1 MKHTILYLTSIA
13 LLATTS
19 AGCSDDN
26 EDFDNKIYINSS
38 AMTKNILMQSEDT
51 DQASFEVAMP
61 RPEDRNITFTLNAES
76 SLVST
81 FNEAYYENAIMLPEA
96 NYKISDSEVTINAG
110 SVRSSVVTVYFTGL
124 TELDR
129 NQRYVLPVSINTT
142 SIGVL
147 QSARTMYYLI
157 RGAAL
162 INVVADM
169 EENNVYVDW
178 KDNSEFTAMKTFTAE
193 ALIRPRDF
201 DRMLSTIMGIEG
213 KFLIRIGDSGIPS
226 NQLQIATSNGNYTS
240 SDLAIPTNEWTH
252 VAVTYNAGSST
263 APIVDP
269 EINVFINGRNLLKV
283 AADPGIGAVNWGVDH
298 SDESDGK
305 PRCFWIGYAYNN
317 ERYLAGEISECRIWN
332 KILTAAEINTE
343 NHFYFVDPEADGL
356 IAYWKFNDGG
366 GNTVKDYS
374 RYGNDATASYD
385 LKWNAV
391 ELPAE

>member
-1 MKHTILYLTSIA
+1 MKQNILYLISIA
-13 LLATTS
+13 LLATAFT
-19 AGCSDDN
+19 GCSDSD
-26 EDFDNKIYINSS
+26 ESFDNKIYIAAS

-51 DQASFEVAMP
+51 DEASFQVSMP
-61 RPEDRNITFTLNAES
+61 KTENRDVTFTISAES

-81 FNEAYYENAIMLPEA
+81 YNEAYYDNAIMLPEA
-96 NYKISDSEVTINAG
+96 NYSISETQVTINAG
-110 SVRSSVVTVYFTGL
+110 TVSSSPITVYFKGL

-129 NQRYVLPVSINTT
+129 NQRYVLPVSINTS

-157 RGAAL
+157 KGAAL

-178 KDNSEFTAMKTFTAE
+178 KDNSQFTAMKTFTSE
-193 ALIRPRDF
+193 ALIRPRNF
-201 DRMLSTIMGIEG
+201 DRTLTTIMGIEG

-226 NQLQIATSNGNYTS
+226 NQLQIATSNGNFTS

-252 VAVTYNAGSST
+252 IAVTYDADANS
-263 APIVDP
+263 
-269 EINVFINGRNLLKV
+269 INVFLNGRNLYSTTSANV
-283 AADPGIGAVNWGVDH
+283 GAVNWGVEH

-305 PRCFWIGYAYNN
+305 PRCFWIGYAYDNN
-317 ERYLAGEISECRIWN
+317 RYLAGEISECRIWN
-332 KILTAAEINTE
+332 KVLTASDLNEE
-343 NHFYFVDPEADGL
+343 NHFYFVDPSADGL

-374 RYGNDATASYD
+374 TYGNDATSSYD

>member
-13 LLATTS
+13 LLATTF
-19 AGCSDDN
+19 AGCSDDD
-26 EDFDNKIYINSS
+26 EDFDNNIYINSS
-38 AMTKNILMQSEDT
+38 AMTKNILMQTEDT

-76 SLVST
+76 SLVKT

-147 QSARTMYYLI
+147 QSARTMYFLI
-157 RGAAL
+157 KGAAL

-178 KDNSEFTAMKTFTAE
+178 KDSSEFTAMRTFTAE
-193 ALIRPRDF
+193 ALIRARDF
-201 DRMLSTIMGIEG
+201 DRTLSTIMGIEG
-213 KFLIRIGDSGIPS
+213 QFLIRVGDSGIPS
-226 NQLQIATSNGNYTS
+226 NQLQIATSNGNFTS

-252 VAVTYNAGSST
+252 IAMTYDADAT
-263 APIVDP
+263 T
-269 EINVFINGRNLLKV
+269 INVYINGKNLYTTTSANV
-283 AADPGIGAVNWGVDH
+283 GTVNWGVPH

-332 KILTAAEINTE
+332 KVLTAAEIGAE
-343 NHFYFVDPEADGL
+343 NHFYFVDPTSDGL
-356 IAYWKFNDGG
+356 IAYWKFDDGG
-366 GNTVKDYS
+366 GNTVKDHSIYK
-374 RYGNDATASYD
+374 NDATASYD

-391 ELPAE
+391 ELPTE